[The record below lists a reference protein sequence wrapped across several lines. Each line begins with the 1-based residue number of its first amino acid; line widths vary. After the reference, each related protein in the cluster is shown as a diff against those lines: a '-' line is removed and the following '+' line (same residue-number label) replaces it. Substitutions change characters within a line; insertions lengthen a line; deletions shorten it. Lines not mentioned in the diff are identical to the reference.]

1 MVRTHVMKHSQRPLS
16 ARSDEVPL
24 SFRYFIL
31 LATKHTAL
39 GVVTCFGAALMVTV
53 FSGIASLFTSHQFEP
68 LLIWNIVGFLF
79 VMYIVTLWFA
89 SILVR
94 CLIMIPVEICRLIK
108 LLVRTNAR
116 NTAPEGR
123 LWDRSLDGPGPL

>member
-1 MVRTHVMKHSQRPLS
+1 MKHSQRPIS
-16 ARSDEVPL
+16 ARSDEAPL
-24 SFRYFIL
+24 SFRVLIR
-31 LATKHTAL
+31 LAAKHTAFA
-39 GVVTCFGAALMVTV
+39 VVVYLAVGLLVTG
-53 FSGIASLFTSHQFEP
+53 FFGIASLFTSHQFEP

-89 SILVR
+89 SILVG
-94 CLIMIPVEICRLIK
+94 CLIMIPVEICSLIQ
-108 LLVRTNAR
+108 LLMRTNPE